1 MVRAFTRTRMGG
13 NLMTQVKRDSPRQ
26 QARVADDALNEA
38 LMATFPASDPLSLVN
53 TLIPGTRD
61 EQPAPTGKEAC
72 PEPRDPELVANARRQ
87 GHLANAVAFLLVL
100 LAVLLMLDAW
110 SSYPID
116 SAAATR
122 SEDIVAVP
130 PM

>member
-1 MVRAFTRTRMGG
+1 MRG

-38 LMATFPASDPLSLVN
+38 LMATFPASDPLSIVN

-61 EQPAPTGKEAC
+61 ERSAPAGQATC
-72 PEPRDPELVANARRQ
+72 PEPPDPSSELVANARRQ